1 MPAYSIQFR
10 RGTAADHSAFTG
22 ELAEITIDITNNRV
36 ILHDGETAGGI
47 PLAKVSDLP
56 IDVGDLTDVNGHIA
70 AAISELAGS
79 DISTATYDNVSY
91 STWLDSS
98 PQDIEFSPDG
108 TKMFVVGS
116 ENEQIYQY
124 SLTTG
129 FDLSTVVSSPV
140 YGSSISQAEFPLV
153 VKFNTDGTKMYVGGG
168 SSDNIHQY
176 TLNTGF
182 DINGGG
188 ITYDNVTVSPPGS
201 MLSGI
206 AFNTDGT
213 KMFVTTYFDGI
224 FQYSLSTGFDIS
236 TATYDNV
243 NIAPESG
250 WLRNIVFN
258 DDGTKL
264 YSIHFSVASG
274 TSIRQYSLS
283 TGFDLNTFSS
293 DFSSFEAT
301 EDSMSGMAFNTDF
314 TKMYLIAA
322 GSDDIYQYSIDVA

>member
-1 MPAYSIQFR
+1 MPFFS
-10 RGTAADHSAFTG
+10 SFTG
-22 ELAEITIDITNNRV
+22 SFT
-36 ILHDGETAGGI
+36 GGRR
-47 PLAKVSDLP
+47 KP
-56 IDVGDLTDVNGHIA
+56 ISIGGGGGVGS
-70 AAISELAGS
+70 ISG
-79 DISTATYDNVSY
+79 ATYDGVSY
-91 STWLDSS
+91 STYLDSS

-116 ENEQIYQY
+116 ANEQIYQY

-140 YGSSISQAEFPLV
+140 YQYSIFQADLPLV

-168 SSDNIHQY
+168 SSDKIHQY

-182 DINGGG
+182 DITGGVNNN
-188 ITYDNVTVSPPGS
+188 NVTVSPPGS
-201 MLSGI
+201 MVSGI
-206 AFNTDGT
+206 EFNTDGT
-213 KMFVTTYFDGI
+213 KMFVTTSFDGI

-250 WLRNIVFN
+250 WLRSIVFN
-258 DDGTKL
+258 ADGTKL
-264 YSIHFSVASG
+264 YSVHLSG
-274 TSIRQYSLS
+274 AQTSIRQYSLS
-283 TGFDLNTFSS
+283 TGFDLSTFSS
-293 DFSSFEAT
+293 DISSFEAT

>member
-1 MPAYSIQFR
+1 MPFFS
-10 RGTAADHSAFTG
+10 SFTG
-22 ELAEITIDITNNRV
+22 SFT
-36 ILHDGETAGGI
+36 GGRR
-47 PLAKVSDLP
+47 KP
-56 IDVGDLTDVNGHIA
+56 ISIGGGGGVGS
-70 AAISELAGS
+70 ISG
-79 DISTATYDNVSY
+79 ATYDNVSY
-91 STWLDSS
+91 STYLDSS

-108 TKMFVVGS
+108 TKMFVVGGN
-116 ENEQIYQY
+116 NEQIYQY
-124 SLTTG
+124 SLSTG
-129 FDLSTVVSSPV
+129 FDLSTVASSPIYQYSV
-140 YGSSISQAEFPLV
+140 FQADFPLV

-168 SSDNIHQY
+168 SSDKIHQY

-182 DINGGG
+182 DITGGVNNN
-188 ITYDNVTVSPPGS
+188 NVTVSPPGS
-201 MLSGI
+201 MVSGI
-206 AFNTDGT
+206 EFNTDGT
-213 KMFVTTYFDGI
+213 KMFVTTSFDGI